1 MAQEP
6 REKMELFPNY
16 TFICFRSFQIDIYTE
31 QIRPFNFYILIF
43 RQGLLTVSL
52 AMRDYAIVNI
62 KAVPF

>member
-16 TFICFRSFQIDIYTE
+16 TFITFRSFHIDPYTE

-43 RQGLLTVSL
+43 RQGLLTVS
-52 AMRDYAIVNI
+52 
-62 KAVPF
+62 